1 MEERDNV
8 DWVVLR
14 VSLADERLSRN
25 LEGAKILDFDEFF
38 IPVHPS
44 PPAVATPDEEEVEF
58 PDLAQPEVLSV
69 LAGLDPKKKHVLVK
83 GARARGRGDD
93 HDMERLVTKR
103 KKGNGDDGEGGGD
116 ASAEKEY
123 AEIRSKKIHDPK
135 RKASLQLRMSEI
147 TTSKRRNTSEVDS
160 AKKGKNGS
168 KFMLKR
174 PPTAPVRIKAYMNQK
189 IRDDLRDKLTD
200 EQFEM
205 FENTIFGKYLDM
217 PVESEIQCQLFKC
230 LMIREL
236 KRSSKDAFVIDI
248 NGTELTFT
256 LFDFALIIGI
266 KCYDYTW
273 GKEAFDDLI
282 VSVHNRMQKILQ
294 FYCLRGFPYAMQVWI
309 YECCSNV
316 DPNLAVKTGNRIP
329 RMLNWKT
336 INTQPTVS
344 LLMSRM
350 FREGVSKDHINF
362 RNIVPL
368 TNEVEELGLRPF
380 FVARPVSHTQI
391 QETEDEYA
399 DFSTTTPH
407 VAAAKEKERKDAS
420 KSPPRKKS
428 RKMSTAPLPVENR
441 QSTIQ
446 QTVIPPSVPTGVSV
460 PVQPVQSKGKET
472 VGTSTHRASVDDSS
486 TNKSDDIKSLRE
498 DFNKFKQDFLDA
510 FKFVFTELKDFRLAM
525 DEKLTMLLEN
535 KKLNQNSEKDDGH
548 EKQADNGNGSGDTVK
563 VSTEEILEGGDLSG
577 EQKISDECPAVETA
591 KETVE
596 EKKESDDSNDTEVIA
611 QVLADI
617 AKNDPKEQVT
627 PQKNVGN
634 TSFNDFVDPGAKVCD
649 VQPIYEWL
657 LPDEAL
663 PSQTPGK
670 EIAKGEETEKGI
682 ILHPSVPRT
691 IRPEKYHAS
700 PWCTEFGSNSGKQ
713 LMPLF
718 DKKHPFHQF
727 PITDVLD
734 LDVFEEFCEWLNK
747 GLLKRHDAKKNY
759 EDHYRKNMA
768 AFEDGVQY
776 DFVVTTVKDKNWF
789 YLLSMDGQLW
799 NDEHID
805 VIFYY
810 FRKKGKY
817 DMNNNYTFT
826 NVDCVFKQHF
836 DVCYH
841 AFHNVGTQ
849 TDVANEESTLIDYV
863 KGHRLLAN
871 VPWHTVDNV
880 LIPFNIKEENHW
892 VLVVLSFLD
901 RRLYVYNSYHSARH
915 AAVVR
920 TEVEKLATLLP
931 HFLNM
936 SGFFVNRRRLSLV
949 KDTTSNDKGQMDTL
963 DVVYVENLPQQEYG
977 SM

>member
-1 MEERDNV
+1 
-8 DWVVLR
+8 
-14 VSLADERLSRN
+14 
-25 LEGAKILDFDEFF
+25 
-38 IPVHPS
+38 
-44 PPAVATPDEEEVEF
+44 
-58 PDLAQPEVLSV
+58 
-69 LAGLDPKKKHVLVK
+69 
-83 GARARGRGDD
+83 
-93 HDMERLVTKR
+93 
-103 KKGNGDDGEGGGD
+103 
-116 ASAEKEY
+116 
-123 AEIRSKKIHDPK
+123 
-135 RKASLQLRMSEI
+135 
-147 TTSKRRNTSEVDS
+147 
-160 AKKGKNGS
+160 
-168 KFMLKR
+168 
-174 PPTAPVRIKAYMNQK
+174 
-189 IRDDLRDKLTD
+189 
-200 EQFEM
+200 
-205 FENTIFGKYLDM
+205 M
-217 PVESEIQCQLFKC
+217 PVESEVQCQLFKC

-256 LFDFALIIGI
+256 LFDFALITGL
-266 KCYDYTW
+266 KCYDEEIEFPDVENKFMTKYFPGATKNVLKMSLNKCFKDQDWSVGANADRDAVRTAILYFIHNYLLVREKRKRDDTKKKHFDLVVSGQYVDYTW

-282 VSVHNRMQKILQ
+282 VSVHNRMQNILH
-294 FYCLRGFPYAMQVWI
+294 CLRGFPYAMQVWI

-329 RMLNWKT
+329 RMFNWKT

-344 LLMSRM
+344 LLMSGM

-380 FVARPVSHTQI
+380 FVDRPVSPTQI

-399 DFSTTTPH
+399 DFSTTPPH

-428 RKMSTAPLPVENR
+428 RKMSTTLLPMENR
-441 QSTIQ
+441 QSTVQ
-446 QTVIPPSVPTGVSV
+446 QTIIPPLVPTGVSV
-460 PVQPVQSKGKET
+460 PVQPVQSKGKEI
-472 VGTSTHRASVDDSS
+472 VGTSTHCASVDDSS
-486 TNKSDDIKSLRE
+486 TNKSDDIKSLGE
-498 DFNKFKQDFLDA
+498 DFNKFKQDVLDV
-510 FKFVFTELKDFRLAM
+510 FKSVFTELKDFHLAM
-525 DEKLTMLLEN
+525 DEKLTKLLKN
-535 KKLNQNSEKDDGH
+535 KKLNQNSEKGADSETHPQFRDENIHQAGDAYMDHDDGIQMDTTTVHVSFPEGDDH
-548 EKQADNGNGSGDTVK
+548 EKQADNDNGSGDSVK
-563 VSTEEILEGGDLSG
+563 VSTEEILEGGNLSG
-577 EQKISDECPAVETA
+577 EQKILDECPAVETA
-591 KETVE
+591 KETV
-596 EKKESDDSNDTEVIA
+596 
-611 QVLADI
+611 LADI
-617 AKNDPKEQVT
+617 AKEHPKEQVT
-627 PQKNVGN
+627 PQKNVRN

-649 VQPIYEWL
+649 VQPISEWY
-657 LPDEAL
+657 LPNEAW

-670 EIAKGEETEKGI
+670 EIAKEEETEKET

-691 IRPEKYHAS
+691 IWPGKYQTS
-700 PWCTEFGSNSGKQ
+700 PWCTEFGSSSGKQ
-713 LMPLF
+713 QMPLF

-747 GLLKRHDAKKNY
+747 GMLKRHDAKKNY

-826 NVDCVFKQHF
+826 TVDCVFKQHF

-841 AFHNVGTQ
+841 AFHNIGTQ
-849 TDVANEESTLIDYV
+849 TDVANKESTLIDYV

-871 VPWHTVDNV
+871 VPWHTVDNM

-901 RRLYVYNSYHSARH
+901 RDCGVFV
-915 AAVVR
+915 AAYAEYLITAGSIPDNIDAHILRMRYGTLLWGYTEVKLANNAESDSEVPPRPIR
-920 TEVEKLATLLP
+920 TEIYYNTV
-931 HFLNM
+931 
-936 SGFFVNRRRLSLV
+936 
-949 KDTTSNDKGQMDTL
+949 
-963 DVVYVENLPQQEYG
+963 DVHDV
-977 SM
+977 